1 MNIQAAIL
9 DVDGTLLDS
18 LSIWDTIGEDY
29 LRSLGI
35 VPRKDLSET
44 IRDMSM
50 AQAARYFQEEYHLD
64 KSKPEIIGG
73 INQMLEDFYLNTVP
87 LKPEAKELLAFLK
100 ENRIRMTAATATDR
114 KLVQAALKRNGVL
127 EDFERIFTCS
137 EIGHGKDEPHIYEE
151 AARFLQTKKEDIL
164 VFEDALYAIRT
175 AKKAGFHTVAIYDCH
190 EPDWETAGKEADLSL
205 KSSEDLEKLKK
216 TLSN

>member
-9 DVDGTLLDS
+9 DMDGTLLDS

-64 KSKPEIIGG
+64 KSEPEIIGG
-73 INQMLEDFYLNTVP
+73 ITQMLEDFYLNTVP